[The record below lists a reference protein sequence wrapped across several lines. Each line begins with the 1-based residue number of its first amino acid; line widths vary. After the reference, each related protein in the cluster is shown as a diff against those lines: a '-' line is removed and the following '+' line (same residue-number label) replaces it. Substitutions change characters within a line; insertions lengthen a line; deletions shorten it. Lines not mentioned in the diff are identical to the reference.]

1 MSGEGGYQPEVEESV
16 ELLPK
21 APKGGSGEKPFNP
34 KPTGAMDEMREALE
48 EVQTLLD
55 EGLKNFQVKDTPIEL
70 IEAVG
75 LVGIMLDRLA
85 LAATRPTRRCQHKQV
100 KLALDWNIIC
110 LQCNEA
116 VGNAE
121 EVSTAVVRAVRAAVL
136 SGDDPFAASAQKK
149 TQEDE

>member
-85 LAATRPTRRCQHKQV
+85 LAKDS
-100 KLALDWNIIC
+100 ALEAEAEAEIVADDKFYDNERESPR
-110 LQCNEA
+110 LQ
-116 VGNAE
+116 
-121 EVSTAVVRAVRAAVL
+121 SW
-136 SGDDPFAASAQKK
+136 
-149 TQEDE
+149 DESEYFG